1 MRIALT
7 GEALIDFTASE
18 AGNLAFL
25 GHEGGSPLNTAVAC
39 SRLVQP
45 FPMDIDPG
53 SAYYLNRPRNT
64 PVGTKLQAFMAWIL
78 EEAERNPFA

>member
-18 AGNLAFL
+18 AGTLAFL

-39 SRLVQP
+39 ARLGQP
-45 FPMDIDPG
+45 TG
-53 SAYYLNRPRNT
+53 W
-64 PVGTKLQAFMAWIL
+64 G
-78 EEAERNPFA
+78 